1 LSDLLDLLRPGDILT
16 HSYSGAGNNT
26 VRDGQVL
33 PAALEAKARGVIID
47 VGHGGGSFAY
57 PVAEPAIQQGLV
69 PDTIGSDVHA
79 VSINTPG
86 MPYLPW
92 VMSKFLNLG
101 FSLEQVIAMA
111 TINPAKVIGR
121 VDGLGT
127 LNVAAPADVSIL
139 ELVEEPVT
147 FVDTLNNQR
156 RGTRWLRPVDTVR
169 AGRPFGRPYPA
180 PFSYPA

>member
-1 LSDLLDLLRPGDILT
+1 
-16 HSYSGAGNNT
+16 
-26 VRDGQVL
+26 
-33 PAALEAKARGVIID
+33 LEAKAPGVIID

-57 PVAEPAIQQGLV
+57 PVAEPAIQQGLT

-92 VMSKFLNLG
+92 VVSKFLNLG

-127 LNVAAPADVSIL
+127 LNVGVPADVSIL
-139 ELVEEPVT
+139 ELIEESVK

-156 RGTRWLRPVDTVR
+156 RGTRWLRPVETVR
-169 AGRPFGRPYPA
+169 AGRPFGRPHPS
-180 PFSYPA
+180 PVSYPA